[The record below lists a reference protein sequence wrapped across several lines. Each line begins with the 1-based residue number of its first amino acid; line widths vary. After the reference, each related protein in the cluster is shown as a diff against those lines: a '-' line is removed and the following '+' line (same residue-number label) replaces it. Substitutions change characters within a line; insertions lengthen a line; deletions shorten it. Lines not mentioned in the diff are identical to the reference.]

1 MYLDSESRRVFVT
14 KDLDTQINM
23 ILKTFQDQKS
33 EILLVETR
41 VLILSD
47 VSKNYF
53 SMLILTVSIQ
63 WKKADDS
70 FHITSRNKLWRLRFF
85 QMKKGGWRLR
95 EGSFGFFFASTD
107 PRQFLWIWD
116 LHSLYCSENLTLARN
131 MYWSQCEFFCC
142 LGALQF
148 IFLN

>member
-70 FHITSRNKLWRLRFF
+70 FHITSRNKPQRLRFF
-85 QMKKGGWRLR
+85 QMKKGG
-95 EGSFGFFFASTD
+95 
-107 PRQFLWIWD
+107 
-116 LHSLYCSENLTLARN
+116 
-131 MYWSQCEFFCC
+131 
-142 LGALQF
+142 
-148 IFLN
+148 